1 MPHPIAD
8 IGTPILACL
17 GALGAITVRSFP
29 AGAYVSGYWS
39 QGAPVETPPTAVV
52 QPSTPKEV
60 EQLPEEER
68 TKEAITVYTRNPL
81 KTSDVSSQDQSD
93 VILWD
98 GREWKVMISED
109 WTAQAMYSR
118 SVATRVGV

>member
-17 GALGAITVRSFP
+17 GAVGAITVRSFP
-29 AGAYVSGYWS
+29 AGAYVAGYWS
-39 QGAPVETPPTAVV
+39 QGAPVDTATTAVV